1 MFTFLVTLIL
11 VIAVLLILAVLIQNS
26 KKEGLGNVYFGG
38 ETGGSQLMGVKKT
51 SDLLEQI
58 TWGLVIAMFSLAL
71 ITSLFVDKTDQSGTL
86 SSSPNIDRAQEY
98 STLPAAEDLDPPVPE
113 TRSASDPKD

>member
-11 VIAVLLILAVLIQNS
+11 IIAGLLILAVLIQNS

-38 ETGGSQLMGVKKT
+38 DAGGSQLMGVKKT

-58 TWGLVIAMFSLAL
+58 TWGLVIAMFSLTL
-71 ITSLFVDKTDQSGTL
+71 VTSLFINKTDQSGQL
-86 SSSPNIDRAQEY
+86 MYSPNIDRAQEY
-98 STLPAAEDLDPPVPE
+98 GTLPAAEDSNPSAPE
-113 TRSASDPKD
+113 ARPASDSKD